1 MLRNLDTI
9 YYKPD
14 LVRIFQPKLISARTF
29 FQSTEVLALSLYYT
43 DGGDDDDDDDGAMD
57 DDVNDDGDGA
67 MTMTKTVRATVGWMA
82 MDAWMIRE

>member
-1 MLRNLDTI
+1 
-9 YYKPD
+9 
-14 LVRIFQPKLISARTF
+14 
-29 FQSTEVLALSLYYT
+29 
-43 DGGDDDDDDDGAMD
+43 MD